1 MKYFYCYK
9 VNGKYWAYDRY
20 SNLIAEVDEPTF
32 NIIKTY
38 DDHHFDHNSV
48 IRKLNPLYKPELI
61 NKKLENLKKFQKEN
75 NAFLPFDLSESVLPY
90 SSEELKQK
98 YEKEM
103 RHVIFNITDD
113 CNLRCRYCKYSGT
126 YKGVRTHRKNSMS
139 YSTINKSLKL
149 IQKLYKGKDT
159 LIVGFYG
166 GEPLLEFDK
175 IRYVISNIRK
185 QFNDVRCSLSTNGTL
200 IDRYFLEFA
209 IKNNIMIKFSLNG
222 PQEIHNRERITKT
235 GKGTFDIIFRNLK
248 NIKELNIDY
257 FKNYIGFI
265 ITITPPYDLFEIFN
279 FYNEISETTQ
289 PVIFSYIDPFD
300 TTYFEN
306 FNMIRENKKLNLQL
320 KNLSEKYTSLKIK
333 NDKSLL
339 SKLLDDYYGKAM
351 LTLDQRKIFSIRSTK
366 IFPNG
371 TCLPGL
377 DRLFIS
383 TDGNLGMCEKVN
395 ESLIIGDV
403 ENGFDLR
410 KIKKITDDYCKIVNK
425 VCLDCW
431 AYRLC
436 SSCYLSAL
444 KENKLDEV
452 RKREDCQR
460 RKTSIINNLKLYT
473 KIKMANPEAFKG
485 SVVSK

>member
-1 MKYFYCYK
+1 
-9 VNGKYWAYDRY
+9 
-20 SNLIAEVDEPTF
+20 
-32 NIIKTY
+32 
-38 DDHHFDHNSV
+38 
-48 IRKLNPLYKPELI
+48 
-61 NKKLENLKKFQKEN
+61 
-75 NAFLPFDLSESVLPY
+75 
-90 SSEELKQK
+90 
-98 YEKEM
+98 
-103 RHVIFNITDD
+103 
-113 CNLRCRYCKYSGT
+113 
-126 YKGVRTHRKNSMS
+126 
-139 YSTINKSLKL
+139 
-149 IQKLYKGKDT
+149 
-159 LIVGFYG
+159 
-166 GEPLLEFDK
+166 
-175 IRYVISNIRK
+175 
-185 QFNDVRCSLSTNGTL
+185 
-200 IDRYFLEFA
+200 
-209 IKNNIMIKFSLNG
+209 
-222 PQEIHNRERITKT
+222 
-235 GKGTFDIIFRNLK
+235 
-248 NIKELNIDY
+248 
-257 FKNYIGFI
+257 
-265 ITITPPYDLFEIFN
+265 
-279 FYNEISETTQ
+279 
-289 PVIFSYIDPFD
+289 VIFSYIDPFD